1 MTNHLLLV
9 SLGPVQDFIAS
20 ARRGQDLWFGSWLL
34 SDLAAKAAN
43 AIEKRVG
50 PGALVFPAS
59 GEVRNDEGSRSVANK
74 IVAVLPS
81 SAVPMEIAKAA
92 DVAMRQQLEEHY
104 RAAFESLKDD
114 DYFDRDRAEA
124 QLEALMEFFW
134 VSVPMGD
141 AQGAYAEAR
150 RQAETLLSA
159 RKNTKSW
166 AAVTWGDAVAKS
178 SLDGRRESVI
188 SDEAY
193 KKLPP
198 SELRERYGV
207 KNKERLCGVGLFK
220 RLGLAQPSPFPST
233 THVASAPMRAR
244 LHAMRSG
251 CGESIEKYVEKL
263 EASGVRLDRFEA
275 PEAPPAHATFHWA
288 EDATE
293 AHVPAGVESGSQK
306 LDGYIFYPS
315 RIPDVLASYVPAKD
329 TDGKVARDLEKL
341 LTMALRAADITE
353 PPHYYAVLVAD
364 GDSMGKA
371 LDVVASDGVK
381 AHQQFGSAIDKFA
394 QACGGIVGK
403 HAGSLIY
410 AGGDDVLALL
420 PLHTL
425 LACARELHD
434 AFGDAANKALEGFTR
449 PADFVAPTLS
459 MGIAIAHHLEPI
471 AESRALARVAEKRAK
486 QEPGKDALCITV
498 AKRSG
503 GDVSLIDRWSN
514 KPDERLELWIRA
526 FGLGMIPSKAIFDLE
541 RAMQPLLSMPKSN
554 EMAASLAKRV
564 LVQKR
569 FKNAVADQM
578 RERLAKRFEE
588 ASDVSDAVTKLSE
601 ELQIAKTLTTAYR
614 MAFPVP
620 VDASFEIGAEP

>member
-34 SDLAAKAAN
+34 SDLAEAA
-43 AIEKRVG
+43 AIDIEKRVG
-50 PGALVFPAS
+50 SGALVFPAS
-59 GEVRNDEGSRSVANK
+59 GEVRNGEGSRSVANK

-81 SAVPMEIAKAA
+81 SAAPAEIAEAA
-92 DVAMRQQLEEHY
+92 NAAMRKRLEELY
-104 RAAFESLKDD
+104 CTAFESLKGDG
-114 DYFDRDRAEA
+114 YFNRERAEA

-141 AQGAYAEAR
+141 EQGAYAKAR

-166 AAVTWGDAVAKS
+166 AAVTWGGAVAKS
-178 SLDGRRESVI
+178 SLDGRRESII

-198 SELRERYGV
+198 SELRKRYGV
-207 KNKERLCGVGLFK
+207 KGKERLCGVGLFK
-220 RLGLAQPSPFPST
+220 RLGVAQHSPFPST
-233 THVASAPMRAR
+233 THVASAPLRAR
-244 LHAMRSG
+244 LYAMRSG
-251 CGESIEKYVEKL
+251 CGKSIEKYLEKL
-263 EASGVRLDRFEA
+263 EASGVPLERFNA
-275 PEAPPAHATFHWA
+275 PQAPSAHATFHWT
-288 EDATE
+288 DKATE
-293 AHVPAGVESGSQK
+293 AHVPAGVEGGSQE
-306 LDGYIFYPS
+306 LDGYLFYPS
-315 RIPDVLASYVPAKD
+315 RIPDVLASYATEGATKL
-329 TDGKVARDLEKL
+329 ARGLEEL
-341 LTMALRAADITE
+341 LTTALRAADIGE

-371 LDVVASDGVK
+371 LDVVASDGVN
-381 AHQQFGSAIDKFA
+381 AHQRFGSAIDKFA

-434 AFGDAANKALEGFTR
+434 AFGDAADKALDGFTR

-471 AESRALARVAEKRAK
+471 AESRALARAAEKRAK
-486 QEPGKDALCITV
+486 QAPGKDALCITV